1 MALTVLEV
9 KNAKPR
15 EKTYLLKDGRGLF
28 LEINPKGGK
37 WWRFR
42 YSFEGKENRLS
53 LGTYPDIS
61 LIEARDRRDD
71 ARKLLA
77 SGINPSDQRR
87 QEKVESSEE
96 LTFEFVAKEWAK
108 KFSDSWTEGH
118 AELTLRRLE
127 LNIFPYIGSLNI
139 NAITA
144 PVLLEC
150 LRRIEARGA
159 LEVCRRVRGI
169 CSMIFRYAIACGKA
183 ERDPAADLLGALAQ
197 PKKQHRATITDPG
210 KVGQLM
216 RDIDNCKASLVV
228 YCALRLAPLT
238 FVRPGELRNAEW
250 SEFNL
255 EDAEWRIPAAR
266 MKMREQH
273 IVPLS
278 RQSLSILEEL
288 RPLTGSGKFLFPSLR
303 TQARVMSDNTI
314 NVALRRIGYEKDE
327 ICGHGFRAMASTLL
341 NELGWNSD
349 AIERQLAHGER
360 NKVRAAYNHAQ
371 LLPER
376 RKMMQAWAD
385 YLDEL
390 KIRQEC
396 NS

>member
-96 LTFEFVAKEWAK
+96 LTFEFIAKEWAK

-127 LNIFPYIGSLNI
+127 L
-139 NAITA
+139 
-144 PVLLEC
+144 
-150 LRRIEARGA
+150 
-159 LEVCRRVRGI
+159 
-169 CSMIFRYAIACGKA
+169 
-183 ERDPAADLLGALAQ
+183 
-197 PKKQHRATITDPG
+197 RAYP
-210 KVGQLM
+210 
-216 RDIDNCKASLVV
+216 
-228 YCALRLAPLT
+228 
-238 FVRPGELRNAEW
+238 
-250 SEFNL
+250 
-255 EDAEWRIPAAR
+255 
-266 MKMREQH
+266 
-273 IVPLS
+273 
-278 RQSLSILEEL
+278 
-288 RPLTGSGKFLFPSLR
+288 
-303 TQARVMSDNTI
+303 
-314 NVALRRIGYEKDE
+314 
-327 ICGHGFRAMASTLL
+327 
-341 NELGWNSD
+341 
-349 AIERQLAHGER
+349 
-360 NKVRAAYNHAQ
+360 
-371 LLPER
+371 
-376 RKMMQAWAD
+376 
-385 YLDEL
+385 
-390 KIRQEC
+390 
-396 NS
+396 

>member
-1 MALTVLEV
+1 MALTVMDI
-9 KNAKPR
+9 KNAKPK
-15 EKTYLLKDGRGLF
+15 EKNYVLRDERGLY
-28 LEINPKGGK
+28 LEISPTGGK
-37 WWRFR
+37 WWRLR
-42 YSFEGKENRLS
+42 YSFNGKENRLS
-53 LGTYPDIS
+53 LGTFPDIS
-61 LIEARDRRDD
+61 LRDARERRDEARTM
-71 ARKLLA
+71 LA
-77 SGINPSDQRR
+77 KGINPSAMRK
-87 QEKVESSEE
+87 QERIESSEE
-96 LTFEFVAKEWAK
+96 YSFEAIAKEWAEK
-108 KFSDSWTEGH
+108 LSDTWTEGH

-127 LNIFPYIGSLNI
+127 LNIFPYIGSYNI

-183 ERDPAADLLGALAQ
+183 ERDPAADLLGALAM
-197 PKKQHRATITDPG
+197 PKKQHRATITDPS

-216 RDIDNCKASLVV
+216 RDIDNCKASIVV

-238 FVRPGELRNAEW
+238 FVRPGELRNAVW
-250 SEFNL
+250 SEFNMD
-255 EDAEWRIPAAR
+255 EAEWRIPAAR

-278 RQSLSILEEL
+278 QQALAVLNEL
-288 RPLTGSGKFLFPSLR
+288 RPITGNGKFLFPSLR
-303 TQARVMSDNTI
+303 TNARVMSDNTI

-341 NELGWNSD
+341 NELGWNPD

-360 NKVRAAYNHAQ
+360 NKIRAAYNHAQ

-385 YLDEL
+385 YLEEL
-390 KIRQEC
+390 K
-396 NS
+396 NK